1 MAGIVRRLLGAIQFL
16 TVLPVKMRTAPMG
29 ESALFFPLV
38 GAGLG
43 WLAGQWFLMMQHW
56 VGTSLAALL
65 VLAFLALLTGGLHE
79 DGLADVVDALRAHRS
94 REKMAAILKDSR
106 IGVFGALALV
116 YVVAVRWQAL
126 VRLPGDPVK
135 ELVACLAVSRAALV
149 AQAWVSRPVGDGL
162 GAAFS
167 RELTSLTSVVAVASG
182 VAFAFLPGLVEGLM
196 ILAGAGLVT
205 VALNRWFDARLGG
218 VNGDCLGATCLVSE
232 TFALLFVSCR
242 NCFW

>member
-1 MAGIVRRLLGAIQFL
+1 MRRLLGAVQFL
-16 TVLPVKMRTAPMG
+16 TVLPVRVSTAPPG
-29 ESALFFPLV
+29 QAALFFPLV

-43 WLAGQWFLMMQHW
+43 WLAGQWLRMMEPW
-56 VGTSLAALL
+56 LGGSLAAVI

-94 REKMAAILKDSR
+94 REKMALILKDSR

-116 YVVAVRWQAL
+116 YIVAVRWQAL
-126 VRLPGDPVK
+126 VRMPVDPVK

-167 RELTSLTSVVAVASG
+167 RDLNSWTAVVAVLSG
-182 VAFAFLPGLVEGLM
+182 IGFAFLPGVWLGLL
-196 ILAGAGLVT
+196 ILASAGLATLV
-205 VALNRWFDARLGG
+205 LNRWFDARLGG

>member
-1 MAGIVRRLLGAIQFL
+1 MRRLLGAIQFL
-16 TVLPVKMRTAPMG
+16 TVLPLRMRTASPG
-29 ESALFFPLV
+29 ESALFFPLI

-43 WLAGQWFLMMQHW
+43 WLAGQWLLMIQPW
-56 VGTSLAALL
+56 LGSSLAAVM

-79 DGLADVVDALRAHRS
+79 DGLADVADALRAHRTK
-94 REKMAAILKDSR
+94 EKMATILKDSR

-116 YVVAVRWQAL
+116 YIVVMRWQAL
-126 VRLPGDPVK
+126 VRMPADPVN

-167 RELTSLTSVVAVASG
+167 RDLHSLAALFAIATG
-182 VAFAFLPGLVEGLM
+182 VAFAFLPGVTAGVA
-196 ILAGAGLVT
+196 ILIAAGLSTMV
-205 VALNRWFDARLGG
+205 LNRWFDARLGG

>member
-1 MAGIVRRLLGAIQFL
+1 MRRLLGAIQFL
-16 TVLPVKMRTAPMG
+16 TVLPIRGRTAPPG
-29 ESALFFPLV
+29 RSALFFPLV

-43 WLAGQWFLMMQHW
+43 WLAGQWLRMLEP
-56 VGTSLAALL
+56 SLGSSLTAVL
-65 VLAFLALLTGGLHE
+65 VLAFLALVTGGLHE
-79 DGLADVVDALRAHRS
+79 DGLADVADALRAHRS
-94 REKMAAILKDSR
+94 REKMTAILKDSR

-116 YVVAVRWQAL
+116 YVVAMRWQAL
-126 VRLPGDPVK
+126 TRLPADGVRD
-135 ELVACLAVSRAALV
+135 LVACLAVSRAALV

-167 RELTSLTSVVAVASG
+167 RDLDSITAVFAIASG
-182 VAFAFLPGLVEGLM
+182 VAFAFLPGVA
-196 ILAGAGLVT
+196 AGAAILVAAGLSTSV
-205 VALNRWFDARLGG
+205 LNRWFDARLGG